1 MAVKIDAFSACVPKY
16 DEVFCEDQIRILR
29 NEAGIAA
36 ILADGTNGG
45 AKANLLTA
53 FAVKMMT
60 AMQGSGISLRQVA
73 DMIVESQPAGGK
85 AESAGSTGFT
95 LIFALF
101 SGEIHV
107 EQFDTPDVLL
117 LRRGKPV
124 PMETALRALHGKTI
138 RSGTITAKQADTVIA
153 VGSGM
158 LAAGAGRNLKDGW
171 NLKTI
176 AAYMANAYEPRITA
190 ETITRLLLAAGS
202 SLAFER
208 SQNDL
213 SALVIRIEDG
223 VRQNRAANAF
233 ED

>member
-36 ILADGTNGG
+36 ILVDGTNGG

-73 DMIVESQPAGGK
+73 DMMVESQPAGGK
-85 AESAGSTGFT
+85 AESAGFT

-117 LRRGKPV
+117 LRRGKPA

-213 SALVIRIEDG
+213 CALAIRIEDG
-223 VRQNRAANAF
+223 VRQNSAANAF

>member
-1 MAVKIDAFSACVPKY
+1 MAVTIDAFSACVPKY
-16 DEVFCEDQIRILR
+16 NEVFCEDQIRILQL
-29 NEAGIAA
+29 EAGIAA
-36 ILADGTNGG
+36 VLADGAGGG

-60 AMQGSGISLRQVA
+60 AMQGSGITIRQLA
-73 DMIVESQPAGGK
+73 DMMVESQPAGGK
-85 AESAGSTGFT
+85 TESAGSTGFT

-107 EQFDTPDVLL
+107 EQFETPDIIL

-124 PMETALRALHGKTI
+124 PMETTRRTLHGKTI
-138 RSGTITAKQADTVIA
+138 CSGTITAKQADTVIA

-158 LAAGAGRNLKDGW
+158 LTAGAGRNLKNGW
-171 NLKTI
+171 SLNAI

-202 SLAFER
+202 SLALER

-213 SALVIRIEDG
+213 SVLAMRIKDG
-223 VRQNRAANAF
+223 IRQNRTANAF

>member
-73 DMIVESQPAGGK
+73 DMMVESQPAGGK
-85 AESAGSTGFT
+85 TESAGSTGFT

-101 SGEIHV
+101 SGKIHV

-213 SALVIRIEDG
+213 SALAIRIEDG

>member
-36 ILADGTNGG
+36 ILVDGTNGG

-73 DMIVESQPAGGK
+73 DMMVESQPAGGK
-85 AESAGSTGFT
+85 TESAGSTGFT

-117 LRRGKPV
+117 LRRGKPA

-213 SALVIRIEDG
+213 SALAIRIEDG
-223 VRQNRAANAF
+223 VRQNSAANAF